1 MFILSGLL
9 GVLLFFLPKIKNFY
23 VAMVIL
29 SLKSFLQLAEERLR
43 INVIADK
50 LSSSQAQRSANIGN
64 NIYKTGL
71 AFGVGWK
78 GYLMGPPTP
87 FPGNNWA
94 FYVSGCLRLLY
105 IVVLSLLFKICQ
117 STLRSAELIS
127 ADQFESDKL
136 KEINISEQ

>member
-50 LSSSQAQRSANIGN
+50 LSSSQA
-64 NIYKTGL
+64 
-71 AFGVGWK
+71 
-78 GYLMGPPTP
+78 
-87 FPGNNWA
+87 
-94 FYVSGCLRLLY
+94 
-105 IVVLSLLFKICQ
+105 
-117 STLRSAELIS
+117 
-127 ADQFESDKL
+127 
-136 KEINISEQ
+136 